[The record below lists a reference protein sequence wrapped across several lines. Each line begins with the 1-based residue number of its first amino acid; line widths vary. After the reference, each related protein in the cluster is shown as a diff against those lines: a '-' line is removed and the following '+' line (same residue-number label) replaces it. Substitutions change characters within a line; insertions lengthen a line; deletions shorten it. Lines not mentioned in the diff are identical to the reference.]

1 MKSQS
6 NLSLKFLIKWFLMK
20 KQHVYQTYEMKY
32 LTAAGKK
39 IVKKKPTIKIKL
51 KKDCR
56 SFEKIRKSLS
66 LGK

>member
-20 KQHVYQTYEMKY
+20 KQYVYQTYEMKY

-56 SFEKIRKSLS
+56 SCEKIRKSLS

>member
-39 IVKKKPTIKIKL
+39 IVIKNQPSK
-51 KKDCR
+51 
-56 SFEKIRKSLS
+56 
-66 LGK
+66 